1 MPSSFC
7 KTHSSTLG
15 SSPHLPVSVYGT
27 DTGKTRYEAFLG
39 SVLRISWLAL
49 RLVSPSPLGVVIH
62 RICLA
67 DPPTGLD
74 RHNRS
79 PADLSLLRHPFA
91 SWSPPEWCR
100 NIDLLSIG
108 YAFRPHL
115 RVRLT
120 LSGLTFLRKPWVF
133 GGRVSRPSSRYSFR
147 HNHFC
152 VVDPTSSV
160 GLHPIAERSPTRR
173 LSTNPK
179 LRWRT

>member
-15 SSPHLPVSVYGT
+15 YSPHLPVSVCGT
-27 DTGKTRYEAFLG
+27 DSASARVEVFLG
-39 SVLRISWLAL
+39 SLIRTSWLAF
-49 RLVSPSPLGVVIH
+49 RLVSPSPLGVMIH
-62 RICLA
+62 RISLA

-74 RHNRS
+74 RHFRS
-79 PADLSLLRHPFA
+79 PAGLSLLRHPFA
-91 SWSPPEWCR
+91 SWPLLQWCR
-100 NIDLLSIG
+100 NVDLLPIG

-115 RVRLT
+115 RTRLT

-147 HNHFC
+147 HIHFC
-152 VVDPTSSV
+152 VVDPILSIELRPT
-160 GLHPIAERSPTRR
+160 AERSPTRR

>member
-1 MPSSFC
+1 M
-7 KTHSSTLG
+7 T
-15 SSPHLPVSVYGT
+15 
-27 DTGKTRYEAFLG
+27 
-39 SVLRISWLAL
+39 
-49 RLVSPSPLGVVIH
+49 H
-62 RICLA
+62 RIFLA

-91 SWSPPEWCR
+91 SWSPFQWCR
-100 NIDLLSIG
+100 NVDLLSIG

-133 GGRVSRPSSRYSFR
+133 GERVSRPFSRYSFR

-152 VVDPTSSV
+152 VVDPTFRSSFV
-160 GLHPIAERSPTRR
+160 LQQNAPLPDVFRR
-173 LSTNPK
+173 IQSFGGELESRTLSAQDPLTSEL
-179 LRWRT
+179 LRTL

>member
-15 SSPHLPVSVYGT
+15 FSPHLPVSVSGT
-27 DTGKTRYEAFLG
+27 VTGRTRYEAFLG
-39 SVLRISWLAL
+39 SLIRTSWLAL
-49 RLVSPSPLGVVIH
+49 RLVSPSPLGVLTH

-74 RHNRS
+74 RHFRS
-79 PADLSLLRHPFA
+79 PAGRSLLRHPFA
-91 SWSPPEWCR
+91 SWSSFRWCR
-100 NIDLLSIG
+100 NVDLLSIG

-152 VVDPTSSV
+152 VVDPTLPV
-160 GLHPIAERSPTRR
+160 ELHPTAERSPTRR
-173 LSTNPK
+173 LATNPK

>member
-1 MPSSFC
+1 MAA
-7 KTHSSTLG
+7 G
-15 SSPHLPVSVYGT
+15 
-27 DTGKTRYEAFLG
+27 LG
-39 SVLRISWLAL
+39 SVG
-49 RLVSPSPLGVVIH
+49 SPCGSFPHQLSDWIH

-67 DPPTGLD
+67 DHVPTALD
-74 RHNRS
+74 RHNHS
-79 PADLSLLRHPFA
+79 PADLSLLRHPFV
-91 SWSPPEWCR
+91 SWSSPQWCR

-133 GGRVSRPSSRYSFR
+133 GERVSRPFSRYSFR

-152 VVDPTSSV
+152 VVDLALPAK
-160 GLHPIAERSPTRR
+160 LHPTAERSPTRR

-179 LRWRT
+179 LRWWTLVPDIIGAGSLDQ

>member
-1 MPSSFC
+1 MAAC
-7 KTHSSTLG
+7 
-15 SSPHLPVSVYGT
+15 
-27 DTGKTRYEAFLG
+27 LG
-39 SVLRISWLAL
+39 SVGLPYGSFPHHLSDW
-49 RLVSPSPLGVVIH
+49 IH
-62 RICLA
+62 RICLV
-67 DPPTGLD
+67 DHVPTGLD

-91 SWSPPEWCR
+91 SWSSPQWCR

-152 VVDPTSSV
+152 FVDPTLSV
-160 GLHPIAERSPTRR
+160 ELRPTAERSPTRR